1 MFLLI
6 LNFIIPIC
14 SFAIDE
20 DSIYVWSNNSPSIST
35 SNAPA
40 IEEQENTTSEN
51 NSRKF
56 FKHYVWKLY
65 IDGSKK
71 WNNSI

>member
-6 LNFIIPIC
+6 LNFVIPIC

-20 DSIYVWSNNSPSIST
+20 DSIYVWSNNPSSIST
-35 SNAPA
+35 SNTPSV
-40 IEEQENTTSEN
+40 EGTESTPPGD

-56 FKHYVWKLY
+56 FKYY
-65 IDGSKK
+65 I
-71 WNNSI
+71 W